1 LHWLENFQGAQVPW
15 KFFVARSPT
24 SPDVD
29 LRNTVLR
36 EDFGIREKQRNALMK
51 QKKRFIHSLKLLA
64 IAGIAVF
71 IFLAI
76 VSLSNPAHALPEY
89 AKRTGE
95 PCATC
100 HVNPGGGGPRT
111 LRGALWAAKGKP
123 DEVPALPGVLLAP
136 GVDDGAE
143 LFEIACS
150 TCHGLSGEGL
160 FGRELANTGLKDSKI
175 RSNILK
181 GRLQSGM
188 PSFDGM
194 FTDAQLRA
202 LVDYVVSLANG
213 TAEIPPLEYPLEPPA
228 MNCSAQSSSQACGG
242 N

>member
-1 LHWLENFQGAQVPW
+1 
-15 KFFVARSPT
+15 
-24 SPDVD
+24 
-29 LRNTVLR
+29 
-36 EDFGIREKQRNALMK
+36 MK
-51 QKKRFIHSLKLLA
+51 QQKNWLIHYLQLLA
-64 IAGIAVF
+64 VAGIAIF
-71 IFLAI
+71 IFLAL
-76 VSLSNPAHALPEY
+76 VSLSNPAYALPEY

-95 PCATC
+95 SCATC

-136 GVDDGAE
+136 GVTDGAE
-143 LFEIACS
+143 LYQIACS

-160 FGRELANTGLKDSKI
+160 FGRELANTGLMDSKI

-188 PSFDGM
+188 PAFDGM
-194 FTDAQLRA
+194 FTDAQLQA
-202 LVDYVVSLANG
+202 LVDYVVSLADG
-213 TAEIPPLEYPLEPPA
+213 TAEIPPLEYPLEAPA
-228 MNCSAQSSSQACGG
+228 FNCSAQSSSVSTSSTTACGG

>member
-1 LHWLENFQGAQVPW
+1 M
-15 KFFVARSPT
+15 
-24 SPDVD
+24 
-29 LRNTVLR
+29 
-36 EDFGIREKQRNALMK
+36 MK
-51 QKKRFIHSLKLLA
+51 QKTWIFHYLKLLA

-76 VSLSNPAHALPEY
+76 ASWSAPAHALPEY

-95 PCATC
+95 SCATC

-111 LRGALWAAKGKP
+111 LRGALWASKNKP
-123 DEVPALPGVLLAP
+123 DKVPVLPGVLLAP
-136 GVDDGAE
+136 GVTDGAE
-143 LFEIACS
+143 LFQIACS
-150 TCHGLSGEGL
+150 TCHGMNGEGL

-194 FTDAQLRA
+194 FTADQLQA
-202 LVDYVVSLANG
+202 LVDYAVSLADG
-213 TAEIPPLEYPLEPPA
+213 TAEIAPAEYPLEAPA
-228 MNCSAQSSSQACGG
+228 MNCSAQSTSSSCGG

>member
-1 LHWLENFQGAQVPW
+1 
-15 KFFVARSPT
+15 
-24 SPDVD
+24 
-29 LRNTVLR
+29 
-36 EDFGIREKQRNALMK
+36 MK
-51 QKKRFIHSLKLLA
+51 QKTWFIHYLQLLA
-64 IAGIAVF
+64 IAGIAAF

-76 VSLSNPAHALPEY
+76 ASWSNPVHALPEY

-95 PCATC
+95 SCATC

-111 LRGALWAAKGKP
+111 LRGALWAARGKP
-123 DEVPALPGVLLAP
+123 DQVPNLPGVLLAP
-136 GVDDGAE
+136 GVTDGAE

-150 TCHGLSGEGL
+150 TCHGLKGEGL
-160 FGRELANTGLKDSKI
+160 FGKEIANSGLKDNKI

-194 FTDAQLRA
+194 FTAEQLQA
-202 LVDYVVSLANG
+202 LVDYVVSLADG
-213 TAEIPPLEYPLEPPA
+213 TAEIPPADYPLEPPA
-228 MNCSAQSSSQACGG
+228 FNCTAQSSSETCGG

>member
-1 LHWLENFQGAQVPW
+1 
-15 KFFVARSPT
+15 
-24 SPDVD
+24 
-29 LRNTVLR
+29 
-36 EDFGIREKQRNALMK
+36 MK
-51 QKKRFIHSLKLLA
+51 QKTWLTHFLQLLA

-76 VSLSNPAHALPEY
+76 VSLSNPVHALPEY

-123 DEVPALPGVLLAP
+123 DKVPALPGVLLAP
-136 GVDDGAE
+136 GVTDGAE
-143 LFEIACS
+143 LYQIACS
-150 TCHGLSGEGL
+150 TCHGPNGEGL
-160 FGRELANTGLKDSKI
+160 FGRELANSGLKDNKI

-188 PSFDGM
+188 PAFEGM
-194 FTDAQLRA
+194 FTNTQLQA
-202 LVDYVVSLANG
+202 VVDYVVSLANG
-213 TAEIPPLEYPLEPPA
+213 TAEIPPAEYPLEAPVF
-228 MNCSAQSSSQACGG
+228 NCSAKSSSKTCGG